1 MRLCGKCGAQISE
14 KAIYCEMCGVK
25 LFEIP
30 NETGKIDIVKENNI
44 PEPGKSKPEVEELDL
59 TELDKKMNIESPKPD
74 EIRIDIDTTPDD
86 ENKDK
91 DSVESVDRKIEDGVK
106 KDNNIIDLKEVLES
120 EEKVEMDDKIKR
132 EVLADEEEFYKV
144 CPMCGEEI
152 TINKKL
158 LENTPVLVKCLKCGQ
173 ETKIW

>member
-1 MRLCGKCGAQISE
+1 MRFCGKCGAQISE
-14 KAIYCEMCGVK
+14 KAIYCEMCGIK
-25 LFEIP
+25 LIDIP
-30 NETGKIDIVKENNI
+30 NETSNKDTAKENNL
-44 PEPGKSKPEVEELDL
+44 PEPDKSTSEIEELDL
-59 TELDKKMNIESPKPD
+59 TKLDKKMNMESTKPD
-74 EIRIDIDTTPDD
+74 EIRIDIDTTSEDD
-86 ENKDK
+86 SNKNEEGK
-91 DSVESVDRKIEDGVK
+91 AGEGKIEDGTK
-106 KDNNIIDLKEVLES
+106 KKKNIIDLKDVLES
-120 EEKVEMDDKIKR
+120 EEKVEMDDKIRR